1 MLDSLFEYIYIWKT
15 RIKTLERTLYPG
27 MKWSIREMIVEIIY
41 YLVWL
46 DVIWRNRIN
55 FFEKIFLWISN
66 EG

>member
-1 MLDSLFEYIYIWKT
+1 
-15 RIKTLERTLYPG
+15 
-27 MKWSIREMIVEIIY
+27 MKQSIREMIVEITY

-66 EG
+66 EIILYFYHKFLFKEIISNIL

>member
-1 MLDSLFEYIYIWKT
+1 
-15 RIKTLERTLYPG
+15 
-27 MKWSIREMIVEIIY
+27 MKQSIREMIVEITH

-66 EG
+66 EIILYFYHKFLFKEIISNIL